1 MKNIYEIEKR
11 WYIIFKRSLLISFSV
26 MLIFTVISFWAKQT
40 YIGCS
45 VDDLIMQTALPV
57 QSSFGDSIDNE
68 EKTVYLTFDDGP
80 SKTTQVVLEI
90 LKQEDIKATF
100 FVMAA
105 SNNEQY
111 LPLISTIVEQGHLI
125 GLHTCSHRYEDI
137 YQSSEAFW
145 QDIENLKEKLSTYGV
160 DNSTVLR
167 FPGGSSN
174 TINRQYSGGDL
185 MTTLKQQALEKG
197 YSYFDWTVDSK
208 DAIGGSRDAMSVYNR
223 VINQAQE
230 QNTCIVLMHDT
241 NATSESIK
249 ALPDIIAWFKN
260 AGYSFDTLDNF
271 NS

>member
-1 MKNIYEIEKR
+1 MNNLNEIETR
-11 WYIIFKRSLLISFSV
+11 WNIIFKRSMFVSFSV
-26 MLIFTVISFWAKQT
+26 MLVFLAASFWAKQT
-40 YIGCS
+40 YIGCT
-45 VDDLIMQTALPV
+45 VDDLIMQTALPI

-68 EKTVYLTFDDGP
+68 EKIVYLTFDDGP

-111 LPLISTIVEQGHLI
+111 LPLVSTIVEQGHII
-125 GLHTCSHRYEDI
+125 GLHTCSHQYEDI

-145 QDIENLKEKLSTYGV
+145 QDIENLKEKLSPYGV
-160 DNSTVLR
+160 VNSTVLR

-185 MTTLKQQALEKG
+185 MTTLKEQALEKG

-208 DAIGGSRDAMSVYNR
+208 DAIGGSRDAQSVYSR
-223 VINQAQE
+223 VIKQAQG
-230 QNTCIVLMHDT
+230 QNSCIVLMHDT

-249 ALPDIIAWFKN
+249 ALPDIITWFKN
-260 AGYSFDTLDNF
+260 AGYTFETLDNF
-271 NS
+271 DN